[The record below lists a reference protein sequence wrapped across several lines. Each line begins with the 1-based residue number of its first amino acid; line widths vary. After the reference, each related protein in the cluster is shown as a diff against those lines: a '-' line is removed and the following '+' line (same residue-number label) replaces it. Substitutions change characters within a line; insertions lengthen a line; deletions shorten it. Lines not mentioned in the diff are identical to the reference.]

1 MRDPA
6 ASFEGEHALAAVDC
20 HWELLPDCV
29 LSQLI
34 CTHVDARGFCALS
47 LCCSAMKLLC
57 KLGEEEFFEGLVHRC
72 FGPIEW
78 AVPNAF
84 RPGRCS
90 WRSHFFQLS
99 IPGQETSWSV
109 LACKQLT
116 HRSLMARGLLG
127 AGPSGHENAADCLL
141 VIDGTVYDVTAF
153 AHLHPGM
160 AASLHLFA
168 GSDATKAFR
177 DVSHSPQVPPGLPR
191 LSHGT

>member
-1 MRDPA
+1 MSGAWGTASKDVMRDPA

-47 LCCSAMKLLC
+47 LCCRAMKLLC

-90 WRSHFFQLS
+90 WRSHFFKLS

-109 LACKQLT
+109 LACVSWTRIGPVRKSCL
-116 HRSLMARGLLG
+116 SLRKTL
-127 AGPSGHENAADCLL
+127 E
-141 VIDGTVYDVTAF
+141 V
-153 AHLHPGM
+153 
-160 AASLHLFA
+160 
-168 GSDATKAFR
+168 
-177 DVSHSPQVPPGLPR
+177 
-191 LSHGT
+191 